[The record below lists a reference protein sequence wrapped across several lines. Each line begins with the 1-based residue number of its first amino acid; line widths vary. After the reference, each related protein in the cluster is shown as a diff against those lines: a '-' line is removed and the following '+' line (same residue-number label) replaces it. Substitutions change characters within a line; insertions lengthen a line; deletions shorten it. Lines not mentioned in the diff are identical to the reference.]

1 MRRHLSD
8 TTRFAA
14 IAAALLAIGALVSTP
29 ALAGGAKPSGR
40 GHGTE
45 GNGHKEDDGVCKE
58 VAQDT
63 LRSCR
68 NGVRDEYWLA
78 IARCQNAS
86 AADAARHSDSRS
98 DICERTA
105 REDQKAQQQDCTDQ
119 LQARNDVCVQLGGG
133 SYNPKID
140 PSDFADAIDNRYL
153 PLVPGTTFHYRAQ
166 TAAGIELDDVE
177 VTHETRSILGV
188 TCAVVHDAVTLDGDL
203 TEDTIDWYAQDIAG
217 NVWYFGE
224 EAKQY
229 ADGVLVGIDG
239 SWMAGVGG
247 ALPGIVMEAQP
258 AVGDVYR
265 QEFAIGEAE
274 DMGQVVAL
282 GQSVAVPYGSYTNAL
297 ETKEFSALE
306 PGAVENKY
314 YVPDVGFVLTVDLAT
329 GERQELVS
337 ITN

>member
-1 MRRHLSD
+1 MKRHLSD

-14 IAAALLAIGALVSTP
+14 VAAALLAIGALVSTP

-45 GNGHKEDDGVCKE
+45 GNGHKEDDGVCKQ

-78 IARCQNAS
+78 IARCENAS
-86 AADAARHSDSRS
+86 ATDMARHSDSGS
-98 DICERTA
+98 DFCDRTA
-105 REDQKAQQQDCTDQ
+105 REDLKMQQQDCTDQ
-119 LQARNDVCVQLGGG
+119 RDARNDVCDQLGGG

-140 PSDFADAIDNRYL
+140 PGDFADAIDNRYL

-166 TAAGIELDDVE
+166 TAAGVELDDVE

-188 TCAVVHDAVTLDGDL
+188 PCTVVHDTVTLGGDL
-203 TEDTIDWYAQDIAG
+203 TEDTIDWYAQDKAG

-229 ADGVLVGIDG
+229 ADGILVGIDG
-239 SWMAGVGG
+239 SWMAGVDG
-247 ALPGIVMEAQP
+247 ALPGIVMEANP
-258 AVGDVYR
+258 AIGDVYR

-274 DMGQVVAL
+274 DMGQVQAL
-282 GQSVAVPYGSYTNAL
+282 GQSVSVPYGSFTNAL

-306 PGAVENKY
+306 PGTTENKY
-314 YVPDVGFVLTVDLAT
+314 YVPTVGFVQAVDPAT
-329 GERQELVS
+329 GEHQDLVS